1 MREKYRKTRCEE
13 RKVEEVRSAKKRGGE
28 ENEQGAR
35 REDEKETDGKK
46 GSR

>member
-13 RKVEEVRSAKKRGGE
+13 RKVEEVRGGE